1 MTDARTNL
9 SAVSKLSRVAR
20 THAFASMTWAATAMA
35 VVMFVGT
42 MGYRLIGGAQYSW
55 LDCFYMTF
63 VTISTIGFSE
73 IIDLSHHPVGRIFTM
88 FIATSGIAILT
99 FTLSAL
105 TAVILE
111 GDLKQTWRR
120 KKMQKNIDQLRDHYI
135 VCGVGRVGSN
145 VAHEL
150 LMTGRKFVLLDS
162 NLQNIENYLVR
173 DPEPLYIHGD
183 ATDNDTLIAAGILHA
198 RGVFAVAP
206 DDTLNLVISLSA
218 RQLNPDV
225 RIVARCH
232 DLKNAEKTRSAG
244 ADEIVSPDFTGG
256 LRLVSAMV
264 RPHVVS
270 FLDDMLK
277 SDDNLRM
284 EEIVLPGN
292 FSAQP
297 IAVLDPQHR
306 DFVMLAVRSQ
316 FGQWQ
321 LNPDTQQLL
330 RANDVLMVMST
341 PQARTRLETLLK
353 INKEV

>member
-1 MTDARTNL
+1 MIEPANEA
-9 SAVSKLSRVAR
+9 SAMSKLSQVAR
-20 THAFASMTWAATAMA
+20 THAFVSLTWAAGAISA
-35 VVMFVGT
+35 VMLVGT
-42 MGYRLIGGAQYSW
+42 IGYKIIAGPHTSW

-63 VTISTIGFSE
+63 VTVSTIGFSE
-73 IIDLSHHPVGRIFTM
+73 IIDFSHHPEGRVFT
-88 FIATSGIAILT
+88 ILIGASGIAILT
-99 FTLSAL
+99 FALSAV

-120 KKMQKNIDQLRDHYI
+120 KKMQKNIDQLRGHYI

-150 LMTGRKFVLLDS
+150 LMTGRKFVMLDS
-162 NLQNIENYLVR
+162 NLHNIDNYLVR
-173 DPEPLYIHGD
+173 DPEQLFIHGD
-183 ATDNDTLIAAGILHA
+183 ATDNDVLIAAGILHA
-198 RGVFAVAP
+198 RGIFAVAP

-284 EEIVLPGN
+284 EEIVLPEHFAG
-292 FSAQP
+292 QP
-297 IAVLDPQHR
+297 IAMLNPHQR
-306 DFVMLAVRSQ
+306 DFVLLAVRSQ
-316 FGQWQ
+316 FGKWQ
-321 LNPDTQQLL
+321 INPDVQHVIH
-330 RANDVLMVMST
+330 ANDVLMVMST
-341 PQARTRLETLLK
+341 PAGRTRLEQLLQG
-353 INKEV
+353 